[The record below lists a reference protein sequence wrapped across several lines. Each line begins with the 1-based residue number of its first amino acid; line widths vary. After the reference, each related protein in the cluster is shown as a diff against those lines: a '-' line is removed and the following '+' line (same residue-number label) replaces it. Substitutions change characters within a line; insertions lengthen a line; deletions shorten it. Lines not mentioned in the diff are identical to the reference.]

1 MPMLYSIEQLDR
13 VHVNCDGIRIFDDR
27 IRGHEFR
34 LKNEPFESL
43 LLDKKKACL
52 VNCELFGK
60 HAATW
65 ESTIVPLWQGVY
77 DSLVE
82 RARIAEGSRVLD
94 VGTGTG
100 EVALR
105 LGRLVGKRGSV
116 VGIDGQPEMLQI
128 AERKA
133 KASRSNNIE
142 FQEMSMEEMSLPDGS
157 FDSVV
162 GNYSLCCSM
171 DYEAVL
177 AECHRVLKHGG
188 RLTYNHF
195 GPTDPLTYQ
204 VMNKIFEDYKTK
216 TPSKKL
222 EEIREATIIQTEG
235 VEKYRDP
242 AVTLGAIRSAGFD
255 ESEATLAQRVID
267 YKDAGSFVDEW
278 LTFDWSSEVA
288 EIPPARVKEFRR
300 EAIEAVRPLIKGEG
314 FRAESDELFFT
325 GLKR

>member
-1 MPMLYSIEQLDR
+1 M
-13 VHVNCDGIRIFDDR
+13 IRFGVMNSGLRTSPCKIWFM
-27 IRGHEFR
+27 
-34 LKNEPFESL
+34 
-43 LLDKKKACL
+43 DKKKACL

-65 ESTIVPLWQGVY
+65 ESAIVPHWQGVY
-77 DSLVE
+77 DTLVD

-105 LGRLVGKRGSV
+105 LSRLVGKRGSV
-116 VGIDGQPEMLQI
+116 VGVDAQPEMLQI

-133 KASRSNNIE
+133 KAGRFDNVE
-142 FQEMSMEEMSLPDGS
+142 FREMSMEDMSLPDGS
-157 FDSVV
+157 FDFVV
-162 GNYSLCCSM
+162 GNYSLCCSV

-177 AECHRVLKHGG
+177 AECHRVLKPGG

-195 GPTDPLTYQ
+195 GPSDPLTYQ
-204 VMNKIFEDYKTK
+204 VLVKIFEDYKTK

-222 EEIREATIIQTEG
+222 EEIREATTLQSEG
-235 VEKYRDP
+235 VEKYRNP
-242 AVTLGAIRSAGFD
+242 AVTLDAIRSVGFD
-255 ESEATLAQRVID
+255 EAEATLVQRVIN
-267 YKDAGSFVDEW
+267 YRDAGSFVDEW

-288 EIPPARVKEFRR
+288 EIPPAQVKVFRK
-300 EAIEAVRPLIKGEG
+300 EAIDAISPLVKGEG
-314 FRAESDELFFT
+314 FRVEGDELFFT

>member
-1 MPMLYSIEQLDR
+1 
-13 VHVNCDGIRIFDDR
+13 
-27 IRGHEFR
+27 
-34 LKNEPFESL
+34 
-43 LLDKKKACL
+43 LDKQKACL

-65 ESTIVPLWQGVY
+65 ESAIVPLWQGVY
-77 DSLVE
+77 DSLVD

-105 LGRLVGKRGSV
+105 LGRLVGKSGSV

-133 KASRSNNIE
+133 KASRSDKVE
-142 FQEMSMEEMSLPDGS
+142 FREMSMEDMSLPDGS

-177 AECHRVLKHGG
+177 AECHRVLKPGG

-195 GPTDPLTYQ
+195 GPSDPLTYE
-204 VMNKIFEDYKTK
+204 VMMKIFEDYKTK

-222 EEIREATIIQTEG
+222 EEIREATTLQSEG

-242 AVTLGAIRSAGFD
+242 AVTLGAIRSVGFN
-255 ESEATLAQRVID
+255 EAEATLAQRVID

-278 LTFDWSSEVA
+278 LNFDWSSETQ
-288 EIPPARVKEFRR
+288 EIPAARLKTFRK
-300 EAIEAVRPLIKGEG
+300 EAIEAVSPLSKGKG
-314 FRAESDELFFT
+314 FRVESDELFFT